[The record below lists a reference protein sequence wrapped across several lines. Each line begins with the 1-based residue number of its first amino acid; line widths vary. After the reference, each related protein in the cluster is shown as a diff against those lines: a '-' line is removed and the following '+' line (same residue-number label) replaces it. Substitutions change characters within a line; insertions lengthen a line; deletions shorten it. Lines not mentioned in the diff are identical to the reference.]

1 MDYLWKEKLP
11 LGVVM
16 RYLSAPD
23 KSENFLG
30 VKRDVVQIFGVVMSG
45 AWRKE
50 LLEEARPA
58 CLAFTRLS
66 GDGDGC

>member
-23 KSENFLG
+23 KAENFLG

-45 AWRKE
+45 AW
-50 LLEEARPA
+50 
-58 CLAFTRLS
+58 
-66 GDGDGC
+66 